1 MVHLTNC
8 SIWTLQIT
16 VVEPVPIQVNHRQ
29 TSTEQLCRNRRGGAQ
44 AQPQISDVE
53 TAGASPD
60 LGQPQTTSRVQLRRN
75 RRGGARAQP
84 RTSDV
89 QTAGA
94 SPDPGQ
100 PQRTSGE
107 QLSDVDTD
115 DSVNLQNSDE
125 SDQDD
130 TGWGDSVSQFDVQFY
145 DNAPYV
151 RLPVDNRAKECD
163 YFRLLFSNDIVEN
176 LVEQTNLYATQ
187 PKTKTV
193 LCRGTSCPLKIGPL
207 LQKLK
212 SRLLLAY
219 AS

>member
-1 MVHLTNC
+1 MLYKFQMPKRLSGKQVLELLFALPSSDSDSDVEADYGASDELQHLDTADN
-8 SIWTLQIT
+8 SGRASSDPGQPQT
-16 VVEPVPIQVNHRQ
+16 
-29 TSTEQLCRNRRGGAQ
+29 TSTEQLCRDRRGG
-44 AQPQISDVE
+44 V
-53 TAGASPD
+53 G
-60 LGQPQTTSRVQLRRN
+60 V
-75 RRGGARAQP
+75 RAQL

-130 TGWGDSVSQFDVQFY
+130 TGWGDSVSQFGMQFY
-145 DNAPYV
+145 DKAPYV
-151 RLPVDNRAKECD
+151 RSPVDNRAKERD

-176 LVEQTNLYATQ
+176 LVEQTNLHATQ

-193 LCRGTSCPLKIGPL
+193 LCRGTRVHKTLPC
-207 LQKLK
+207 QN
-212 SRLLLAY
+212 
-219 AS
+219 